1 MGVLGIFT
9 DFFKQRKRYFFSRQK
24 SVQQEIKEAL
34 KGIKAEFEEH
44 LQAINENTNEIQSN
58 YEYLCD
64 IDGKLD
70 KLSERID
77 KIQLFLKSN
86 SNFVFDS
93 EKVFDVKPLT
103 RTEKEIFIVLY
114 ALEDENGVVSYIDIA
129 RKTGLQY
136 NLISNYITSMIEKG
150 VPILKKYINNRPYLK
165 LDQEFKVLQA
175 KENILMIDTAQKELV
190 SFENV

>member
-1 MGVLGIFT
+1 MLEIFN
-9 DFFKQRKRYFFSRQK
+9 DFFKQRKRYFFNRPK
-24 SVQQEIKEAL
+24 NVKDELKETL

-58 YEYLCD
+58 YEYLCN

-70 KLSERID
+70 KISERID
-77 KIQLFLKSN
+77 KIQLYLQSN
-86 SNFVFDS
+86 SSFVFDS

-103 RTEKEIFIVLY
+103 RTEKEIFIVIY
-114 ALEDENGVVSYIDIA
+114 ALEDKNGVVSYIDIA

-136 NLISNYITSMIEKG
+136 ILISNYITSMIEKG

-165 LDQEFKVLQA
+165 LDQEFKTLQA
-175 KENILMIDTAQKELV
+175 KENVLMIDTAQKEL
-190 SFENV
+190 FNF

>member
-1 MGVLGIFT
+1 VLVIFT
-9 DFFKQRKRYFFSRQK
+9 EFFKQRKRYFFTRPKNVKQELKEDLS
-24 SVQQEIKEAL
+24 SV
-34 KGIKAEFEEH
+34 KAEFEEH

-86 SNFVFDS
+86 SSYVDEG
-93 EKVFDVKPLT
+93 EKIFEVRPLT
-103 RTEKEIFIVLY
+103 RTEKEVFIVLY
-114 ALEDENGVVSYIDIA
+114 ALEDEQGVVSYLDIA

-150 VPILKKYINNRPYLK
+150 IPIMKRYIHNKPYLK
-165 LDQEFKVLQA
+165 LDQEFKTLQA
-175 KENILMIDTAQKELV
+175 KENLLMIDSAQKELMN
-190 SFENV
+190 F